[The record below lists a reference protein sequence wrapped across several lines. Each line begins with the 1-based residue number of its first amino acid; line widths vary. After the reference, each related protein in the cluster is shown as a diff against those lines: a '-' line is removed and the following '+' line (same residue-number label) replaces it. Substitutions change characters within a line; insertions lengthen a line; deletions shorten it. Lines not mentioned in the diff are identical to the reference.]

1 MTDLPSKLAV
11 FKMGEAA
18 FLSQIGRDA
27 IAEACVRGELRHY
40 RCGVGRFA
48 NRMILRD
55 SLIVWMNTCGIPL
68 DVSLRGKPRKTGRG
82 SSAPEDWYA
91 CKRNNNGSKA

>member
-1 MTDLPSKLAV
+1 MGELPSKLAA
-11 FKMGEAA
+11 FKVGEVA
-18 FLSQIGRDA
+18 FLAQIGRDA
-27 IAEACVRGELRHY
+27 IRTACDKGELRHY

-48 NRMILRD
+48 NRMILRT

-68 DVSLRGKPRKTGRG
+68 DVSLRGKPRKCGKG
-82 SSAPEDWYA
+82 ACPPEDWYA